1 MEQRGLFMEKYE
13 IEYPNAEP
21 SLSIFDG
28 STSCK
33 KNGMCMSED
42 VNIYFRQLWILLINL
57 LKFIFK

>member
-1 MEQRGLFMEKYE
+1 MEKYE